1 MSDEA
6 PQQRRRGEAAE
17 AAEAARSPRD
27 RRDGADSPAC
37 ILEVVS
43 RLAGEPWTDRPTSVH
58 STLGSI
64 ARVAYQHSSAEG
76 RTALLPMA
84 RALVDTASIGFEAPA
99 RLVATCVATA
109 LASPDQDE
117 ITVDETQR
125 LETARSTALYLLGR
139 CGAGTDASDRDHV
152 GDTRGAPR
160 WWMRLMDPFRLT
172 EPFYRVMV
180 APDAAA
186 AAVAVTARAS
196 GDDERDQR
204 LRQLLRWCIAVTVQ
218 ARPAPADA
226 EDTRVAQVR
235 AAEAPR
241 AVSHPD
247 DSDRET
253 REQRNDGD
261 ERPGPY
267 LRGV

>member
-6 PQQRRRGEAAE
+6 PQQPRGGEAAEVAE
-17 AAEAARSPRD
+17 AAEAQSQAPRD
-27 RRDGADSPAC
+27 RRHGADSPAC

-58 STLGSI
+58 STLGAI
-64 ARVAYQHSSAEG
+64 ARVAYRQSSAEG
-76 RTALLPMA
+76 RSALLPMA
-84 RALVDTASIGFEAPA
+84 RALVDTASIGYEAPA

-109 LASPDQDE
+109 LASPDQDQ
-117 ITVDETQR
+117 ITAEESHR
-125 LETARSTALYLLGR
+125 LATSRSTALYLLGR
-139 CGAGTDASDRDHV
+139 CGAGTDDSDRDHV

-172 EPFYRVMV
+172 EPFYRVLV

-186 AAVAVTARAS
+186 TAVAVTARAS
-196 GDDERDQR
+196 GADRDQR

-218 ARPAPADA
+218 ARRAPAESESSRGAETPEVATDA
-226 EDTRVAQVR
+226 GDTGR
-235 AAEAPR
+235 
-241 AVSHPD
+241 D
-247 DSDRET
+247 G
-253 REQRNDGD
+253 GD
-261 ERPGPY
+261 EGDDGTGPY

>member
-6 PQQRRRGEAAE
+6 PQQRRRGEAAVV
-17 AAEAARSPRD
+17 AEARQSRD
-27 RRDGADSPAC
+27 RRDGAELPAC

-64 ARVAYQHSSAEG
+64 ARVAYQQSSAEG
-76 RTALLPMA
+76 RAALLPMA

-109 LASPDQDE
+109 LASPDEGQ
-117 ITVDETQR
+117 ITAEELHR
-125 LETARSTALYLLGR
+125 LTSARSTALYLLGR
-139 CGAGTDASDRDHV
+139 CGAGTDDSDRDHV

-160 WWMRLMDPFRLT
+160 WWMRLMDPVRLT

-196 GDDERDQR
+196 GDDRDQR

-218 ARPAPADA
+218 ARPASAETADKP
-226 EDTRVAQVR
+226 
-235 AAEAPR
+235 AAEATD
-241 AVSHPD
+241 AA
-247 DSDRET
+247 SDAGDAGRENH
-253 REQRNDGD
+253 EDRNDGD
-261 ERPGPY
+261 EDPGPY

>member
-6 PQQRRRGEAAE
+6 PQQRRRGEVAQ

-64 ARVAYQHSSAEG
+64 ARVAYQQSSSEG
-76 RTALLPMA
+76 RAALLPMA

-109 LASPDQDE
+109 LASPDQDQ
-117 ITVDETQR
+117 ITSEESQR
-125 LETARSTALYLLGR
+125 LATARSTALYLLGR
-139 CGAGTDASDRDHV
+139 CGAGADDSDRDHV

-160 WWMRLMDPFRLT
+160 WWMRLMDPVRLT

-196 GDDERDQR
+196 GDDRDQR

-218 ARPAPADA
+218 ARPAPAEA
-226 EDTRVAQVR
+226 EDTA
-235 AAEAPR
+235 AAEATEAGSNGGEAGRESHEDRDDGGQGGQGPR
-241 AVSHPD
+241 
-247 DSDRET
+247 
-253 REQRNDGD
+253 
-261 ERPGPY
+261 PY

>member
-6 PQQRRRGEAAE
+6 PQQRRRGEAADP
-17 AAEAARSPRD
+17 AQSPRD

-64 ARVAYQHSSAEG
+64 ARVAYQQSSAEG
-76 RTALLPMA
+76 RAALLPMA

-109 LASPDQDE
+109 LASPHQDQ
-117 ITVDETQR
+117 ITAEESHR
-125 LETARSTALYLLGR
+125 MASARSTALYLLGR
-139 CGAGTDASDRDHV
+139 CGAGADASDRDHV

-196 GDDERDQR
+196 GDDRDQR

-218 ARPAPADA
+218 ARPASA
-226 EDTRVAQVR
+226 EGESSRG
-235 AAEAPR
+235 AEAPEI
-241 AVSHPD
+241 ATD
-247 DSDRET
+247 AGDSGRG
-253 REQRNDGD
+253 DGGD
-261 ERPGPY
+261 GSGPY

>member
-1 MSDEA
+1 MSDEV
-6 PQQRRRGEAAE
+6 PQQRRRGGAAE
-17 AAEAARSPRD
+17 PAEAARSRD
-27 RRDGADSPAC
+27 RRDGAESPAC

-76 RTALLPMA
+76 RAALLPMA
-84 RALVDTASIGFEAPA
+84 RALVDTASVGFEAPA

-109 LASPDQDE
+109 LASPNRDQ
-117 ITVDETQR
+117 ITVEESQR
-125 LETARSTALYLLGR
+125 LATARATALYLLGR
-139 CGAGTDASDRDHV
+139 CGAGTDTSDRDHV

-160 WWMRLMDPFRLT
+160 WWMRVLDPFRLT

-196 GDDERDQR
+196 GDDRDQR

-226 EDTRVAQVR
+226 EDPR
-235 AAEAPR
+235 AAETTRAAPGTD
-241 AVSHPD
+241 ASDP
-247 DSDRET
+247 DRES
-253 REQRNDGD
+253 RDQRDDGD
-261 ERPGPY
+261 EGPGPY